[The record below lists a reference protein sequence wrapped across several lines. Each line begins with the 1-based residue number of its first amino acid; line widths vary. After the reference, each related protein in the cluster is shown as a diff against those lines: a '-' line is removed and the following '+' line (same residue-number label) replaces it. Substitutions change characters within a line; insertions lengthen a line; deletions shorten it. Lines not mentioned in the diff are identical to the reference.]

1 MLNEGPV
8 THKSNQL
15 SKKQQKKMGLARM
28 ARECNEKMHGDL
40 PNQTLTQDLY
50 SIQDAVVLGMETV
63 KMMMLRQMCECMRS
77 GIY

>member
-8 THKSNQL
+8 EHKSNQL

-28 ARECNEKMHGDL
+28 AREGNEKVHGDL
-40 PNQTLTQDLY
+40 PNQTLTQHLY

-63 KMMMLRQMCECMRS
+63 KMLPQMCECMRS
-77 GIY
+77 GI